1 MTTSAIIEI
10 ENAALSVS
18 DGSGTTDILRG
29 ISVKINTAESVGIV
43 GPSGAGKS
51 SLMMLAGGLL
61 RPSSGKIVIAG
72 TNLNDLD
79 EDGLAAFR
87 RRHIGIIFQD
97 FHLIPSMTA
106 LENVAVP
113 LELAG
118 EKNALQ
124 IAADSLDRVGLSHRL
139 NHFPAQLSGGEQQRV
154 AAARAFAP
162 KPEILLADEPTGNLD
177 GPTGKI
183 VTDLLFDMQKQNK
196 TTMLLITHDL
206 KIAGLCDRILKI
218 RDGLI
223 DKSDEA

>member
-1 MTTSAIIEI
+1 MTTSAIIDVD
-10 ENAALSVS
+10 NAALSVS

-29 ISVKINTAESVGIV
+29 ISVKINNGESVGVV

-51 SLMMLAGGLL
+51 SLMMLVGGLE
-61 RPSSGKIVIAG
+61 RPTGGRIVIAG
-72 TNLNDLD
+72 TDLNTLD

-118 EKNALQ
+118 ERNALKT
-124 IAADSLDRVGLSHRL
+124 AAECLERVGLGHRL
-139 NHFPAQLSGGEQQRV
+139 NHYPAQLSGGEQQRT

-162 KPEILLADEPTGNLD
+162 RPEILLADEPTGNLD

-183 VTDLLFDMQKQNK
+183 ITDMLFEMQKQNGM
-196 TTMLLITHDL
+196 TMMLITHDL
-206 KIAGLCDRILKI
+206 SIAALCNRRLNI

-223 DKSDEA
+223 NETKGA